1 MLLCHVL
8 MYEVRVKNIQDRNQE
23 FGVSKEISLILS
35 IFLNYIMTKNKSQ
48 ARNGDVPYNSHS
60 HLWVDLNEVATVRWI
75 RETILRGKTKNYN
88 S

>member
-48 ARNGDVPYNSHS
+48 ARNGDS
-60 HLWVDLNEVATVRWI
+60 
-75 RETILRGKTKNYN
+75 ILTPI
-88 S
+88 SE